1 MPKSFVLAHDLGTT
15 GNKAT
20 LFDSTGALVS
30 STFAPYPTAYP
41 QPNWAEQNPAD
52 WWQAVC
58 QSTQQ
63 LLAQSGIQATAIGA
77 VGLCGQMMG
86 CVPVDRLGIP
96 LRSCIIWADQRAQ
109 REANAIGERCGPE
122 ALYRRTG
129 HRPSPAYTAAKI
141 LWLRRAQPDLFAATA
156 QILQPKDY
164 IAFRLTGHFATD
176 YSDASGTL
184 LFDLAKREWAPDL
197 LDALELSATLLPPV
211 YPSTTIIGEITN
223 EAAAATGLAM
233 GTPVVIGGGDGACA
247 GIGAGVVEPGDAY
260 CYIGSSAWISV
271 STRQPVIDPE
281 QRTFTFHH
289 LHPDRYA
296 PMGTMQAAGGARDWA
311 WQQLATTHDHLDQA
325 AATVAAG
332 SDGLLFLPYL
342 LGERSPHWNPL
353 ARGAFVGLAMS
364 HGKAEMARAVLE
376 GVALNLRLV
385 LDALRSSIGPTPTPI
400 QAMRLIGGGGKSS
413 LWPQILADVLALPV
427 HQLTLTGEATSWGA
441 AVAAGV
447 ATGCYDWQIA
457 AQRSL
462 VSAIVEPSAQ
472 GVARYGEL
480 LSIYRDT
487 YRALEP
493 IYARLAAFR
502 TFI

>member
-1 MPKSFVLAHDLGTT
+1 MPPPFVLAHDLGTT

-20 LFDSTGALVS
+20 LFDRTGALVS
-30 STFAPYPTAYP
+30 STFAPYATAYP

-86 CVPVDRLGIP
+86 CVPVDRQGVP

-109 REANAIGERCGPE
+109 SEASELGERCGPE
-122 ALYRRTG
+122 ALYQRTG

-141 LWLRRAQPDLFAATA
+141 LWLRSAQPELFAATA
-156 QILQPKDY
+156 LILQPKDY

-184 LFDLAKREWAPDL
+184 LFDLAKREWALDL
-197 LDALELSATLLPPV
+197 LDALDLSPTLLPPV
-211 YPSTTIIGEITN
+211 YPSTTIIGAISN
-223 EAAAATGLAM
+223 EAAATTGMAL

-247 GIGAGVVEPGDAY
+247 GIGAGVVEPGEAY

-271 STRQPVIDPE
+271 STLQPVIDPE

-289 LHPDRYA
+289 LHPERYA

-311 WQQLATTHDHLDQA
+311 WQQLATADDNLDQA
-325 AATVAAG
+325 AATAAAG

-400 QAMRLIGGGGKSS
+400 QAIRLIGGGGKSS
-413 LWPQILADVLALPV
+413 LWPQILADTLGLPI

-447 ATGCYDWQIA
+447 AIGLYDWGIA
-457 AQRSL
+457 AQRST
-462 VSAIVEPSAQ
+462 VAAITEPTAQ
-472 GVARYGEL
+472 GAARYSAL
-480 LSIYRDT
+480 LTIYRDA
-487 YRALEP
+487 YSALEP
-493 IYARLAAFR
+493 IYRRLAAFR
-502 TFI
+502 TLE